1 VPKGGGPPLTALDA
15 LFNPASVAV
24 VGASRD
30 PTKPGGLI
38 LRYLLDST
46 ARVYPVHPSV
56 SEIHGVRCFPSV
68 RALPEPVDLAVI
80 ATPVD
85 ATLRVLQEC
94 VWRGVRV
101 AILVA
106 GGFGETGEEG
116 RRREEEVVR
125 IARMG
130 GMRLLGH
137 NTLGVLVP
145 RSGVDTLFIVRE
157 KAPRPGPG
165 PIAFISQSGAI
176 AVTRMTAAAWEGIGF
191 HSFVGLGNRADI
203 QENELLAYLATQPAV
218 GSAAL
223 YLESFADG
231 AGFLDLAREVSGRL
245 PVCLVKAGRSPGGAR
260 AASLHTGSLAGSDR
274 VVGGVLRQAG
284 VYRAYD
290 DEELIDV
297 AWALACAPLPRGDR
311 VAVVVSAGG
320 HGVMLADFLE
330 AKEYGVGLRLANL
343 SEATQERLRRE
354 VLPFASVAN
363 PIDLTASATIPMYE
377 RVLSILEEEPDVDA
391 VLCSVQVEPPG
402 LDERLV
408 DVLTAYARSTTKPV
422 VAASVGG
429 EASLQVRRALNRAGV
444 PAYPSLWRA
453 ARALGALVE
462 RARRLH
468 PERFGAR
475 AP

>member
-1 VPKGGGPPLTALDA
+1 M
-15 LFNPASVAV
+15 AV

-30 PTKPGGLI
+30 PTKPGGFI
-38 LRYLLDST
+38 LRYLLEST
-46 ARVYPVHPSV
+46 ARVYPVHPTV
-56 SEIHGVRCFPSV
+56 SEIHGVPCYPSLDAV
-68 RALPEPVDLAVI
+68 PEPVDLAVV
-80 ATPVD
+80 ATPVS
-85 ATLRVLQEC
+85 AVPRVIQDC
-94 VWRGVRV
+94 VRRGVRV

-116 RRREEEVVR
+116 RQREEELVR
-125 IARMG
+125 IARTG
-130 GMRLLGH
+130 GMRILGP

-145 RSGVDTLFIVRE
+145 RSGLDTLFIVRE

-176 AVTRMTAAAWEGIGF
+176 AVTRMSAAAWEGIGF

-203 QENELLAYLATQPAV
+203 QENELLAYLATQPGV
-218 GSAAL
+218 GSVAM

-231 AGFLDLAREVSGRL
+231 AGFFDLAREVSTRL
-245 PVCLVKAGRSPGGAR
+245 PLSLVKAGRSPGGAK
-260 AASLHTGSLAGSDR
+260 AASLHTGSLSGSER

-297 AWALACAPLPRGDR
+297 AWAMACLPLPQGDR

-330 AKEYGVGLRLANL
+330 AAEHSVGLRLASF
-343 SEATQERLRRE
+343 SERTQEKLRRE

-363 PIDLTASATIPMYE
+363 PIDLTASATLPMYE
-377 RVLSILEEEPDVDA
+377 RVLSILAEEPSVDA

-408 DVLTAYARSTTKPV
+408 DVIIAYARATAKPV
-422 VAASVGG
+422 VAASIGG
-429 EASLQVRRALNRAGV
+429 EASLRVRRALNRAGV

-453 ARALGALVE
+453 ARALGAVVE

-468 PERFGAR
+468 PE
-475 AP
+475 